1 MTDAQ
6 PLVLTAA
13 LLDALDPL
21 PHPQRMREL
30 ASRARCLADE
40 GLLRPVLDELADGD
54 PYERRT
60 AVVAAA
66 VGQDAEWTG
75 AHLTDEDGV
84 VRGHA
89 LRAARSLGVPDRVYE
104 EAFADAPAV
113 VRRQLVRAIVLDGR
127 TALADRLLPVLR
139 ATWGDT
145 EAARLLPGCSAGT
158 VEEALPALLRSVG
171 GWSSLGHHHP
181 GPLLDAAEAELAALP
196 GAERHGWWHGCGHDR
211 AVAAAASAL
220 PHRVLD
226 LLERYGPARLPGSLF
241 RHLGHLATA
250 DPARFARLL
259 LAPGTCAT
267 PGHALSR
274 TLLHR
279 LVGALP
285 DGLVAELGR
294 SSPDLLPRLLRALPP
309 SRRAAVHAAAVA
321 GQGEGAHVTV
331 DTALLD
337 ALPRTHVADVARR
350 LADRA
355 RARGADRTTVLRAES
370 YLPFD
375 EVRDRLLA
383 ATREPVAD
391 DRATAWSLLVR
402 NAGRSGDRETVATVL
417 EDLLR
422 LRNEQD
428 PVRSTALRALLTVP
442 PALFTDTVEPLLDRI
457 AADAVEARDS
467 SATTRTALSSL
478 AVAVLREHAVT
489 GERALLNWALRTLV
503 RISGN
508 SGSADLGRLDR
519 TLRRGQEHTVL
530 EALRPWLEAGAE
542 RSDYGLV
549 LALARALG
557 RRADA
562 LPGLQELLWQ
572 AISYGS
578 TSTARSAVE
587 LWLRDPADRDARIE
601 RLLTRDPSAAA
612 LPAVQ
617 RVLTTRRTD
626 LLDAYLGGTPPWGR
640 FLTPGTVW
648 TIGTDY
654 AGTRW
659 VPRQQR
665 AVQRELERTVADE
678 KLPLYA
684 RGAALGRLA
693 TLPGRGF
700 DAVRAWVDAPD
711 VVLAEA
717 ALAALAHTDRPAD
730 ALPDLLAHAGDDRA
744 RVALYAAGRAAA
756 HARPSR
762 LRELFAARTAPG
774 TGKVTSRKQTVRLA
788 ATLLP
793 LPDAAALLADAYA
806 QPDQHPDVRAACVAS
821 GTELLGDERIWEV
834 LADAA
839 TGERALRTALL
850 RTHPNELDP
859 GHRPRYAKLVRK
871 VCASDDDELVALG
884 HRALVP
890 WLPWAPGAATVL
902 VEALTDM
909 DRRGTWSSAADA
921 LATASPATPQAATA
935 LHRALTLLATGETAD
950 DAGAER
956 DRPARQRL
964 GRLTEALTAWPQVHD
979 ARGRAVL
986 GEAGRVLAGH
996 RDLVPQAVSLLAE
1009 SVELEGAG
1017 GTDADALHAALVEL
1031 AALHGG
1037 RPALAAR
1044 TARTVRRRVERAG
1057 EAGTGATDTLLVV
1070 VARLAGTGDAA
1081 EGLVAAELT
1090 VACGR
1095 RTAWTGPWRTQL
1107 RMLRQHP
1114 CGDVRDVAYGEVTA
1128 VE

>member
-21 PHPQRMREL
+21 THPQRMREL

-127 TALADRLLPVLR
+127 TALADRLLHVLR

-196 GAERHGWWHGCGHDR
+196 GAERHGWWHGCGHGR

-259 LAPGTCAT
+259 LAPGTCVI

-274 TLLHR
+274 SLLHR

-309 SRRAAVHAAAVA
+309 SRRTAVHAAAVA

-530 EALRPWLEAGAE
+530 EVLRPWLEAGAE

-640 FLTPGTVW
+640 FLTPRHGV
-648 TIGTDY
+648 DH
-654 AGTRW
+654 RH
-659 VPRQQR
+659 RLR
-665 AVQRELERTVADE
+665 RD
-678 KLPLYA
+678 PLGSAPAA
-684 RGAALGRLA
+684 RGAAGVGAHGGGRKAAAVRARGGARPARRAPGPGLRRRTGLGGR
-693 TLPGRGF
+693 PGRG
-700 DAVRAWVDAPD
+700 AGGSGAGGPRA
-711 VVLAEA
+711 
-717 ALAALAHTDRPAD
+717 
-730 ALPDLLAHAGDDRA
+730 
-744 RVALYAAGRAAA
+744 
-756 HARPSR
+756 
-762 LRELFAARTAPG
+762 
-774 TGKVTSRKQTVRLA
+774 
-788 ATLLP
+788 
-793 LPDAAALLADAYA
+793 
-806 QPDQHPDVRAACVAS
+806 
-821 GTELLGDERIWEV
+821 
-834 LADAA
+834 
-839 TGERALRTALL
+839 
-850 RTHPNELDP
+850 
-859 GHRPRYAKLVRK
+859 HRPPCR
-871 VCASDDDELVALG
+871 
-884 HRALVP
+884 
-890 WLPWAPGAATVL
+890 
-902 VEALTDM
+902 
-909 DRRGTWSSAADA
+909 
-921 LATASPATPQAATA
+921 
-935 LHRALTLLATGETAD
+935 
-950 DAGAER
+950 
-956 DRPARQRL
+956 RPARPARP
-964 GRLTEALTAWPQVHD
+964 R
-979 ARGRAVL
+979 RGRPGPRRAVRGGPGRRPRPPL
-986 GEAGRVLAGH
+986 PAPRAVRRPHRTRHRQGDQPQADGPAGRHPAAPA
-996 RDLVPQAVSLLAE
+996 RR
-1009 SVELEGAG
+1009 G
-1017 GTDADALHAALVEL
+1017 G
-1031 AALHGG
+1031 
-1037 RPALAAR
+1037 PP
-1044 TARTVRRRVERAG
+1044 RRRV
-1057 EAGTGATDTLLVV
+1057 
-1070 VARLAGTGDAA
+1070 
-1081 EGLVAAELT
+1081 
-1090 VACGR
+1090 
-1095 RTAWTGPWRTQL
+1095 RTAGPAPRCAGRLCGL
-1107 RMLRQHP
+1107 R
-1114 CGDVRDVAYGEVTA
+1114 YGA
-1128 VE
+1128 AR